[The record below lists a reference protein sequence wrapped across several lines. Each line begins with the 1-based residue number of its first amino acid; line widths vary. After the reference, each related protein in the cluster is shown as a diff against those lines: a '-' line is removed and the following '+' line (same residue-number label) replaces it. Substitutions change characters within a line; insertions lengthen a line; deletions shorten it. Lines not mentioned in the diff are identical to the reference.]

1 MRASP
6 LGLTGKLCFVLVQ
19 EYIFTVIILTRIIV
33 QKNFY
38 LPVIF

>member
-6 LGLTGKLCFVLVQ
+6 LGLTGKLYFVLVQ

-33 QKNFY
+33 IKNFY
-38 LPVIF
+38 LPVVF